1 MAYAQGSARRGKSE
15 QRMLKQATAKTA
27 RTGSLARLH
36 AVNRAVGDLRRGDA
50 VLLRHGDD
58 AALIQAAET
67 IDDAGLARAAAW
79 TGSPAQLATTRRR
92 AVALDLAPAETASA
106 ATVVLNLP
114 ADVDAIFLNE
124 LADPTVVRQVPS
136 PPIALEDAPAHSIA
150 TAAIELAK
158 LARLLPAV
166 ALFAIETRLGAV
178 LARREGIVELS
189 VASIEEHRSVL
200 ARGLRRVA
208 DARVPLADAENARI
222 VAFRPDDGGI
232 DHLAIVIG
240 NPQGPGPVLTRIHS
254 ECFTGDLLGSL
265 RCDCGEQLRGAIRA
279 IAEAGDGIVIYLA
292 QEGRGIGLVN
302 KLRAYRLQDTGFD
315 TVDANEQLG
324 FEADERVYQPA
335 AEILRQLGFDSIR
348 LLTNNPAKFEGVQR
362 YGIAV
367 TERVSLSFTANDHNR
382 HYLQTKQAKS
392 GHLL

>member
-1 MAYAQGSARRGKSE
+1 
-15 QRMLKQATAKTA
+15 MLKQATAKSG
-27 RTGSLARLH
+27 RRGSLARLH

-50 VLLRHGDD
+50 VLLRDGDS

-67 IDDAGLARAAAW
+67 IDDDGLARATAW
-79 TGSPAQLATTRRR
+79 TGGAPLLATTRRR
-92 AVALDLAPAETASA
+92 AVALDLAPLATASA
-106 ATVVLNLP
+106 AVVVLTLP
-114 ADVDAIFLNE
+114 ADGDAAFLNE

-136 PPIALEDAPAHSIA
+136 LPIALEDAPEHSIA

-166 ALFAIETRLGAV
+166 AMFAIETKLGAV

-189 VASIEEHRSVL
+189 VGTIEEHRSVL
-200 ARGLRRVA
+200 ASGLRRVA

-222 VAFRPDDGGI
+222 VAFRPDDGGT
-232 DHLAIVIG
+232 DHLAILIG
-240 NPQGPGPVLTRIHS
+240 EPQGPGPVLARIHS

-279 IAEAGDGIVIYLA
+279 IAEAGSGVVIYLA

-324 FEADERVYQPA
+324 FEADERVYHPA
-335 AEILRQLGFDSIR
+335 AEILRLLGFERIR
-348 LLTNNPAKFEGVQR
+348 LLTNNPDKIEAIQR
-362 YGIAV
+362 YGITV
-367 TERVSLSFTANDHNR
+367 TEHVPHAFTANDHNR
-382 HYLQTKQAKS
+382 LYLKTKQVKS
-392 GHLL
+392 GHLF

>member
-1 MAYAQGSARRGKSE
+1 
-15 QRMLKQATAKTA
+15 MLKQATAKSG
-27 RTGSLARLH
+27 RTGSLARQH

-50 VLLRHGDD
+50 VLLRDGEC

-67 IDDAGLARAAAW
+67 IDDEGLARASAW
-79 TGSPAQLATTRRR
+79 TGHTAQLATTRRR
-92 AVALDLAPAETASA
+92 AVALDLAPLETASA
-106 ATVVLNLP
+106 RTVVLTLP
-114 ADVDAIFLNE
+114 EDVDANFLNE
-124 LADPTVVRQVPS
+124 LADPTVVRQVPA
-136 PPIALEDAPAHSIA
+136 PPIALEDAPEHSIA

-166 ALFAIETRLGAV
+166 ALFSIETRLGAL

-189 VASIEEHRSVL
+189 VGTVAEHRSVL
-200 ARGLRRVA
+200 AQGLRRVA
-208 DARVPLADAENARI
+208 DARVPLADAENVRI

-232 DHLAIVIG
+232 DHLAILIG
-240 NPQGPGPVLTRIHS
+240 EPQGSEPVLTRIHS

-279 IAEAGDGIVIYLA
+279 IAAAGSGVVVYLA

-335 AEILRQLGFDSIR
+335 AEILRQLGFDRIR
-348 LLTNNPAKFEGVQR
+348 LLTNNPDKIEAVLR
-362 YGIAV
+362 YGITV
-367 TERVSLSFTANDHNR
+367 TEHVPHAFTPNDHNR
-382 HYLQTKQAKS
+382 AYLQTKKAKS
-392 GHLL
+392 GHLF

>member
-1 MAYAQGSARRGKSE
+1 
-15 QRMLKQATAKTA
+15 MLKQATVKSG

-50 VLLRHGDD
+50 VLLRDGDS

-67 IDDAGLARAAAW
+67 IDDEGLARATAW
-79 TGSPAQLATTRRR
+79 TGSAARLATTRRR
-92 AVALDLAPAETASA
+92 AVALDLAPLATASA
-106 ATVVLNLP
+106 AVVVLTLL
-114 ADVDAIFLNE
+114 ADGDAAFLNE

-136 PPIALEDAPAHSIA
+136 PPIALEDAPEHSIA

-166 ALFAIETRLGAV
+166 AMFAIETKLGAV

-189 VASIEEHRSVL
+189 VGTIEEHRSVL

-222 VAFRPDDGGI
+222 VAFRPDDGTP
-232 DHLAIVIG
+232 DHLAILIG
-240 NPQGPGPVLTRIHS
+240 EPQGPGPVLARIHS

-279 IAEAGDGIVIYLA
+279 IAQAGGGVVIYLA

-335 AEILRQLGFDSIR
+335 AEILRQLGFEQVR
-348 LLTNNPAKFEGVQR
+348 LLTNNPEKVAALAR
-362 YGIAV
+362 HGIDV
-367 TERVSLSFTANDHNR
+367 VERVA
-382 HYLQTKQAKS
+382 
-392 GHLL
+392 

>member
-1 MAYAQGSARRGKSE
+1 
-15 QRMLKQATAKTA
+15 MLKQATSKKTS

-36 AVNRAVGDLRRGDA
+36 AVNRAVGDLRRGDP
-50 VLLRHGDD
+50 VLVRDGDA

-67 IDDAGLARAAAW
+67 IDDDALARARAW
-79 TGSPAQLATTRRR
+79 TGSAVRLATTRRR

-106 ATVVLNLP
+106 ACVELSLP
-114 ADVDAIFLNE
+114 ADVGAAFLNE
-124 LADPTVVRQVPS
+124 LADPTAMRQVPS
-136 PPIALEDAPAHSIA
+136 APIAIVDAPDQGIA
-150 TAAIELAK
+150 AAAIELAK

-166 ALFAIETRLGAV
+166 ALFSIETKLGAL
-178 LARREGIVELS
+178 LARREGIIELAVETI
-189 VASIEEHRSVL
+189 AEHRTVL
-200 ARGLRRVA
+200 AHGLRRVA

-222 VAFRPDDGGI
+222 VAFRPDDGGT
-232 DHLAIVIG
+232 DHLAILIG
-240 NPQGPGPVLTRIHS
+240 DPQGPGPVLARIHS

-279 IAEAGDGIVIYLA
+279 IAEAGSGVVIYLA

-348 LLTNNPAKFEGVQR
+348 LLTNNPDKIEAVR
-362 YGIAV
+362 RHGITV
-367 TERVSLSFTANDHNR
+367 TEHVPHAFTPNDHNR
-382 HYLQTKQAKS
+382 FYLTTKQAKS
-392 GHLL
+392 GHLF

>member
-1 MAYAQGSARRGKSE
+1 
-15 QRMLKQATAKTA
+15 MLKQASVKSG

-36 AVNRAVGDLRRGDA
+36 AVNRAVGDLRRGGA
-50 VLLRHGDD
+50 VLLRDGEC

-67 IDDAGLARAAAW
+67 IDDEGLARAGAW
-79 TGSPAQLATTRRR
+79 TGSRAQLATTRRR
-92 AVALDLAPAETASA
+92 AVALDLAPLETASA
-106 ATVVLNLP
+106 RTVVLTLP
-114 ADVDAIFLNE
+114 ADVDATFLNE
-124 LADPTVVRQVPS
+124 LADPTVVRQVPA
-136 PPIALEDAPAHSIA
+136 PPIALEDAPEHSIA
-150 TAAIELAK
+150 AASIELAK

-166 ALFAIETRLGAV
+166 ALFPIETRLGAL

-189 VASIEEHRSVL
+189 VASVAEHRSVL
-200 ARGLRRVA
+200 ALGLRRVA

-222 VAFRPDDGGI
+222 VAFRPDDGGT
-232 DHLAIVIG
+232 DHLAILIG
-240 NPQGPGPVLTRIHS
+240 EPQGSEPVLTRIHS

-279 IAEAGDGIVIYLA
+279 IAEAGSGVLVYLA

-335 AEILRQLGFDSIR
+335 AEILRQLGFDRIR
-348 LLTNNPAKFEGVQR
+348 LLTNSPDKIAAVQR
-362 YGIAV
+362 YGITV
-367 TERVSLSFTANDHNR
+367 TEHVPHAFTANDHNR
-382 HYLQTKQAKS
+382 FYLKTKQVKS
-392 GHLL
+392 GHLF

>member
-1 MAYAQGSARRGKSE
+1 
-15 QRMLKQATAKTA
+15 MLKQATARSG

-50 VLLRHGDD
+50 VLLRDGEC

-67 IDDAGLARAAAW
+67 IDDDGLARATSW
-79 TGSPAQLATTRRR
+79 TGSRAQLATTRRR
-92 AVALDLAPAETASA
+92 AVALDLAPPETAA
-106 ATVVLNLP
+106 PGVVVLTLP
-114 ADVDAIFLNE
+114 SDVDATVLNE
-124 LADPTVVRQVPS
+124 LADPTFIRQA
-136 PPIALEDAPAHSIA
+136 PPPPVGLADAPEQGIA

-166 ALFAIETRLGAV
+166 ALFPIATRLGAL

-189 VASIEEHRSVL
+189 VESVAEHRSVL

-208 DARVPLADAENARI
+208 DARVPLADAENTRI

-232 DHLAIVIG
+232 DHLAILIG
-240 NPQGPGPVLTRIHS
+240 EPDAAAPVLTRIHS

-279 IAEAGDGIVIYLA
+279 ISAAGGGVVVYLA

-302 KLRAYRLQDTGFD
+302 KLRAYRLQDSGFD

-335 AEILRQLGFDSIR
+335 AEILRLLGFDRIR
-348 LLTNNPAKFEGVQR
+348 LLTNNPEKLAALER

-367 TERVSLSFTANDHNR
+367 TERVPHAFTPNDHNR
-382 HYLQTKQAKS
+382 SYIRTKQMKS
-392 GHLL
+392 GHLF

>member
-1 MAYAQGSARRGKSE
+1 
-15 QRMLKQATAKTA
+15 MLKQATAKSG
-27 RTGSLARLH
+27 RSSLARLH

-50 VLLRHGDD
+50 VLLRDGEA

-67 IDDAGLARAAAW
+67 MDDAGLARAISW
-79 TGSPAQLATTRRR
+79 TGSAARLATTRRR
-92 AVALDLAPAETASA
+92 AVALDLAPMATASA
-106 ATVVLNLP
+106 AVVELTLP
-114 ADVDAIFLNE
+114 PDCDAAFLNE

-136 PPIALEDAPAHSIA
+136 PPVAIEDAPAHSIA

-166 ALFAIETRLGAV
+166 ALFAIETKLGAV

-189 VASIEEHRSVL
+189 VGTIEEHRSVL

-222 VAFRPDDGGI
+222 VAFRPDDGGT
-232 DHLAIVIG
+232 DHLAILIG
-240 NPQGPGPVLTRIHS
+240 EPQGPGPVLARIHS

-279 IAEAGDGIVIYLA
+279 IAEAGSGVVIYLA

-335 AEILRQLGFDSIR
+335 AEILRLLGFERIR
-348 LLTNNPAKFEGVQR
+348 LLTNNPDKIEAVQR
-362 YGIAV
+362 YGITV
-367 TERVSLSFTANDHNR
+367 TEHVPHAFTANDHNR
-382 HYLQTKQAKS
+382 LYLKTKQVKS
-392 GHLL
+392 GHLF